1 MQAALFRKFQ
11 DSINIENIPMPHLLP
26 NGAIIQVKAT
36 GICRSDWHGW
46 MGHDSDVQ
54 LPHVPGHELAG
65 YVEEVGKNVRNW
77 KKGDRVTL
85 PFCCGCGYCPQCSSG
100 NQQICDNYFQ
110 PGFTAWGSF
119 AEYVHI
125 DYADVNLVRIPD
137 FMSNEAAAVLGCRFI
152 TAYRGIIAQGKLQA
166 GHWVAIHGCGGVGL
180 SAIIIAHAIGAQV
193 IAVDI
198 DDQKLTLAQSLGAN
212 VTLNANKVENIH
224 QAVKQITKGGVSVS
238 VDALGSNTTCINS
251 ILSLRKRGKHI
262 QIGLMTENHA
272 TPSIPMG
279 TVIAN
284 ELEIIGSHGMQAHQ
298 YPAMLDLIFTK
309 KIPLEKMI
317 GQRMNLT
324 EGVQALM
331 TMNQFKNTGIMII
344 DPSF

>member
-1 MQAALFRKFQ
+1 MRAAHFTVFQ
-11 DSINIENIPMPHLLP
+11 QPITIEKVPDPTLHP
-26 NGAIIQVKAT
+26 DGAIIQVKAT

-65 YVEEVGKNVRNW
+65 IVLEVGSNVRNW

-85 PFCCGCGYCPQCSSG
+85 PFCCGCGYCPQCNTG

-125 DYADVNLVRIPD
+125 SFADVNLVRLPD
-137 FMSNEAAAVLGCRFI
+137 AMSFESAAVLGCRFI
-152 TAYRGIIAQGKLQA
+152 TAYRGLIAQGKLEP

-180 SAIIIAHAIGAQV
+180 SAIMIAQAIGAQI

-198 DDQKLTLAQSLGAN
+198 DDTKLAFAKSLGATI
-212 VTLNANKVENIH
+212 TLNAHKIADIPLAIKEL
-224 QAVKQITKGGVSVS
+224 TKGGVSVS
-238 VDALGSNTTCINS
+238 MDALGSTITCQNS
-251 ILSLRKRGKHI
+251 VLSLRKRGKHI
-262 QIGLMTENHA
+262 QIGLMTGTHA
-272 TPSIPMG
+272 QPPIPMG
-279 TVIAN
+279 PVISN

-298 YPAMLDLIFTK
+298 YPAMLDLIFAK
-309 KIPLEKMI
+309 NIPLEQMI
-317 GQRMNLT
+317 GQRMNLE
-324 EGVQALM
+324 EGAQALM
-331 TMNQFKNTGIMII
+331 EMGNFKNVGVMVI
-344 DPSF
+344 DKF

>member
-1 MQAALFRKFQ
+1 MQAALFTRFK
-11 DSINIENIPMPHLLP
+11 DSITIENVP
-26 NGAIIQVKAT
+26 NPQVHPDGAIIKVKAT

-65 YVEEVGKNVRNW
+65 VIVEVGKNIRNW
-77 KKGDRVTL
+77 QKGDRVTL
-85 PFCCGCGYCPQCSSG
+85 PFCCGCGHCPQCNSG

-125 DYADVNLVRIPD
+125 AYADVNLVRLPEQ
-137 FMSNEAAAVLGCRFI
+137 MSFEAAAVLGCRFI
-152 TAYRGIIAQGKLQA
+152 TAYRGIVAQGKLQP
-166 GHWVAIHGCGGVGL
+166 GHWVAVHGCGGVGL
-180 SAIIIAHAIGAQV
+180 SAIMIAKAIGAQI

-198 DDQKLTLAQSLGAN
+198 DDKKLAFAQSLGAN
-212 VTLNANKVENIH
+212 ILLNAH
-224 QAVKQITKGGVSVS
+224 QIDSIPKIIKELTKGGVSVS
-238 VDALGSNTTCINS
+238 VDALGSSTTCINS

-262 QIGLMTENHA
+262 QIGLMTDKHA

-284 ELEIIGSHGMQAHQ
+284 ELEILGSHGMQAHQ
-298 YPAMLDLIFTK
+298 YPAMLDLIFQQN
-309 KIPLEKMI
+309 IPLEKMI
-317 GQRMNLT
+317 GQRMDLAN
-324 EGVQALM
+324 GAKALM
-331 TMNQFKNTGIMII
+331 EMNSFKNTGVMVIN
-344 DPSF
+344 P